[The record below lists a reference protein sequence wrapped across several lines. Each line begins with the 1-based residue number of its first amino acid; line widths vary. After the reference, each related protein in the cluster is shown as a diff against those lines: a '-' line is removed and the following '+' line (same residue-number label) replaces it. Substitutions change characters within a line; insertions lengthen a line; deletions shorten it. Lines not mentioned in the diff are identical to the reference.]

1 IKTNQLNSYEEDLIW
16 VDIKSSGKSF
26 EKNDVVN
33 IEVGAE
39 SISTDSTPFTFTND
53 TSNLFVKEAKEGNI
67 RINKINSNVVQVDGS
82 LSELNLEI
90 ENTGLSTVILK
101 VFYIENEN
109 NTLNNDDITYVSGSP
124 ILEPGQTAQVNIANT
139 LYPFYPL
146 RTEHKI
152 GVVTPNG
159 ITDELLFTSNYDG
172 FKISILEESRIAS
185 PEALIATQ
193 TDFRNH
199 VPINLEKTYAY
210 TYDNGTTHV
219 NLMVK
224 NTGDIILGLDS
235 IYLASSSSST
245 ASDYLTGIEV
255 NDEIGIIVTAN
266 FDGTTKAS
274 DIGFVHTIIDKPD
287 IEIIDVV
294 EGHVASFIAANETG
308 KILIKNTG
316 DEEITLDKIYLN
328 STTSL
333 SFTSDVIFEYGD
345 ITLDI
350 QECALVSFNITGLKL
365 NSTNIVNVNITTNTS
380 AQYNMDFSVFVDSTF
395 YEINIDD
402 TGTFA
407 SNIGNVVIKIENKGL
422 FNLTVDSVYI
432 NNTLISLSSFF
443 EDLYEIEAGSSI
455 QFTISMIDLE
465 SIMGGIDIVS
475 DDILTI
481 IVRTKEG
488 AEDTHEETVAS

>member
-1 IKTNQLNSYEEDLIW
+1 LFKNST
-16 VDIKSSGKSF
+16 SS
-26 EKNDVVN
+26 
-33 IEVGAE
+33 
-39 SISTDSTPFTFTND
+39 
-53 TSNLFVKEAKEGNI
+53 LFVKEAKEGDI

-90 ENTGLSTVILK
+90 ENTGLTTVILK
-101 VFYIENEN
+101 DFYIDDKA
-109 NTLNNDDITYVSGSP
+109 NTLNNVSYVLGSP
-124 ILEPGQTAQVNIANT
+124 ILEPGQIAHVEIPNT

-152 GVVTPNG
+152 GVVTPNN

-172 FKISILEESRIAS
+172 FKISILDESRIAS
-185 PEALIATQ
+185 PEALITTQ
-193 TDFRNH
+193 SDFRKH
-199 VPINLEKTYAY
+199 VPIDLEKTFAY
-210 TYDNGTTHV
+210 TYENGTTHV

-235 IYLASSSSST
+235 IYLSSSSSWTSILGFTPFNLIPGQERSLTIT

-255 NDEIGIIVTAN
+255 NDEIGIIVTTN

-274 DIGFVHTIIDKPD
+274 DIGYIHTIVDKPD
-287 IEIIDVV
+287 IELIDDV
-294 EGHVASFIAANETG
+294 EGHTASYIAANETG

-328 STTSL
+328 NTTSL

-365 NSTNIVNVNITTNTS
+365 NSTNIVNVNVTTNTT
-380 AQYNMDFSVFVDSTF
+380 AQYNM
-395 YEINIDD
+395 EMNIDD
-402 TGTFA
+402 TGTVA
-407 SNIGNVVIKIENKGL
+407 SNTGNVVIKIDNAG
-422 FNLTVDSVYI
+422 FYNLTVDSVYI
-432 NNTLISLSSFF
+432 NNTLISLSNFV
-443 EDLYEIEAGSSI
+443 EDIYEIGTGSSI

-465 SIMGGIDIVS
+465 SIIGTVDFGES
-475 DDILTI
+475 LTI
-481 IVRTKEG
+481 LVRTKEG
-488 AEDTHEETVAS
+488 AEDIHDEIVAS